1 MTRITG
7 VIKKRQIKPCI
18 RTGATIHGETWNQKV
33 FSFFPASRCCKPW
46 ERSFESV
53 IFWTVPT
60 YTARVLE
67 NLVLM
72 SLWQTSLPPA
82 RQFFPSGPS
91 FATFFLSF
99 DLDLDVALL
108 CLPASPVV
116 NILETRNANRTTLSR
131 SILKKEWWVKQ
142 NMSSTHMSWIPSR
155 LYSYGRRPTCEYIQE
170 TRCKPLSP

>member
-1 MTRITG
+1 MTRITRCDQKKANQTLYSHWGNNPRGDLKPKG
-7 VIKKRQIKPCI
+7 VFI
-18 RTGATIHGETWNQKV
+18 
-33 FSFFPASRCCKPW
+33 FSSFPLLQTLRK
-46 ERSFESV
+46 SFESV

-82 RQFFPSGPS
+82 RQFFPSGPNL
-91 FATFFLSF
+91 ATFFLSF

-131 SILKKEWWVKQ
+131 SILKNEWWVIQ
-142 NMSSTHMSWIPSR
+142 NMSNTHMSWIPSR
-155 LYSYGRRPTCEYIQE
+155 LYLHGGRPTCEYIQE

>member
-1 MTRITG
+1 MTRITRCNQEKANQTLYSHWGNNPRGDLKPKG
-7 VIKKRQIKPCI
+7 VFI
-18 RTGATIHGETWNQKV
+18 
-33 FSFFPASRCCKPW
+33 FSSFPLLQTLRKIFWICN
-46 ERSFESV
+46 
-53 IFWTVPT
+53 FWTVPT

-131 SILKKEWWVKQ
+131 SILKNEWWAKQ
-142 NMSSTHMSWIPSR
+142 IMSNTHMSWIPSR
-155 LYSYGRRPTCEYIQE
+155 LYSYGGRPTCEYIQE